1 MVGGGGGG
9 IDGGGGGGTD
19 DEGAMLMTVLILLP
33 PIGMPKSEDDGIG
46 IDMPIG
52 PMPNR
57 SEDDGIGNAVT
68 SLAPNAELLMAPADE
83 FRVPEIGIKSSNAH
97 SLELLV
103 ECMIGFFCCAVA
115 DTAGTTPAN
124 KPSAKCILRDLSA
137 SDSSSLI
144 EP

>member
-19 DEGAMLMTVLILLP
+19 GEGAMLMALLILLP

-46 IDMPIG
+46 IDIPIG

-57 SEDDGIGNAVT
+57 SEEDEICNEVT
-68 SLAPNAELLMAPADE
+68 SLAPNAEPLMAPADV
-83 FRVPEIGIKSSNAH
+83 FRVSETGIKSSNAH
-97 SLELLV
+97 ALELLT
-103 ECMIGFFCCAVA
+103 ECMIGFFSCAVA
-115 DTAGTTPAN
+115 DTEGTTPAN

-137 SDSSSLI
+137 SASSSLI
-144 EP
+144 VP